1 MISHTATEAYLAE
14 AWQDLLHEV
23 FDLPR
28 DQIWFSSDP
37 DAFDAGPFAAQI
49 EEKIRQSSAVIS
61 IQTPVSRLR
70 PWTLWEAGIA
80 RGLDKPLF
88 VIVYEPSQVP
98 KGRGIFNRLGTPL
111 DALQQTPGMDA
122 EKIRGVRDRL

>member
-1 MISHTATEAYLAE
+1 MNIMISHTATESYLAE

-28 DQIWFSSDP
+28 DSIWFSSDP
-37 DAFDAGPFAAQI
+37 DAFDAGPFATQI
-49 EEKIRQSSAVIS
+49 ENKIRQASAIIS

-80 RGLDKPLF
+80 RGLDKPIF
-88 VIVYEPSQVP
+88 VIVYERSQIS
-98 KGRGIFNRLGTPL
+98 KGRSIF
-111 DALQQTPGMDA
+111 
-122 EKIRGVRDRL
+122 K

>member
-1 MISHTATEAYLAE
+1 MSIMISHTATESYLAK

-28 DQIWFSSDP
+28 DSIWFSSDP
-37 DAFDAGPFAAQI
+37 DALDASPFAHQI
-49 EEKIRQSSAVIS
+49 EDSIRQSSAVIS

-88 VIVYEPSQVP
+88 VIVYESANSP
-98 KGRGIFNRLGTPL
+98 KVNKEYYLLVHRNLGREL
-111 DALQQTPGMDA
+111 A
-122 EKIRGVRDRL
+122 ELSESLT